1 MGVTIEGF
9 TLERF
14 DKWEADRLRKF
25 HIAVA
30 EKHLK
35 ARVARGFDRQPL
47 VVTDGRAR
55 KDYRDVKVFGVIE
68 FARRANLAEAV
79 LWARDRATEISPIG
93 PSKAG
98 HYRDDHM
105 IMIDGVQVRGDLKA
119 KLMALKAGQ
128 RVQLVNPRVYA
139 ALIEGKD
146 AYTRWEVR
154 PKRGKPG
161 RRAQRR
167 KEGWKASQ
175 MRGQSRQAPQGVYR
189 VVFRELVRRYG
200 KTMAFNFGNMKL
212 PSGVRV
218 SGQLG
223 KGGKRGLRDQVYPT
237 ITFALKA
244 S

>member
-14 DKWEADRLRKF
+14 DKWEANRLRKF
-25 HIAVA
+25 QIAVA

-35 ARVARGFDRQPL
+35 ARVARGFDPEPL

-55 KDYRDVKVFGVIE
+55 RDYRDVKVFGVIE
-68 FARRANLAEAV
+68 FARRASLAEAV
-79 LWARDRATEISPIG
+79 LWARDRAVEISPVG
-93 PSKAG
+93 PAKAG
-98 HYRDDHM
+98 HYRDDHLV
-105 IMIDGVQVRGDLKA
+105 MIDNVAVRGDLKA
-119 KLMALKAGQ
+119 KLMAVKPGQ

-154 PKRGKPG
+154 PKRGNPG

-167 KEGWKASQ
+167 KQGWKAKAMQ
-175 MRGQSRQAPQGVYR
+175 GQSRKAPQGVYR

-200 KTMAFNFGNMKL
+200 KTMAFNFSNVKL
-212 PSGVRV
+212 PNGVKV
-218 SGQLG
+218 M
-223 KGGKRGLRDQVYPT
+223 GKRGGGGRRALRDQVYPT
-237 ITFALKA
+237 ITFVLKD